1 MKHHRRSP
9 DGLAAGTRALL
20 LILVLLSPVLF
31 AASVSGQA
39 VTGPERVGP
48 EFHANVVTFQSD
60 RGARETVVE
69 VYLSVAYDQLAFTR
83 AGEVFR
89 ADYGVEMHLLGP
101 RGETVFDETAR
112 GRTTTPVYEETLS
125 EDVTRVQR
133 FTFIVPPGLYELET
147 TLTDQT
153 LEESRSLVLEIDVPP
168 YPTNRLTVSDLL
180 LADYLGE
187 SSPELPP
194 GAVVDRAG
202 SQLFTRR
209 GHAYIPN
216 TRAVYANFAPSLL
229 AYYEVYGFNP
239 LRQTAN
245 DAYYKVEYYVENDS
259 GETLLY
265 YMRQHEKPGPISF
278 NSLEMNIQDLRP
290 GDYRLSIGITDQGT
304 GQTVTSTR
312 GFRVLESYLTL
323 AYRDYDK
330 AIRQLR
336 YIASER
342 ELRLL
347 REAEEDERLRLFRQF
362 WISRDP
368 TPATKRNEA
377 LTEYYRRIEYANEV
391 FDVPQLEGWATDRGM
406 VYITLGLP
414 DHVERDEFT
423 GGSKPV
429 EVWVYNSMRLRLLFR
444 DDTGFGDFT
453 LVNRQEYLERV
464 QMRRGGE
471 QWRERTGRGQRPDEK

>member
-1 MKHHRRSP
+1 MLLTLTLAVLAP
-9 DGLAAGTRALL
+9 DSAGAQD
-20 LILVLLSPVLF
+20 LV
-31 AASVSGQA
+31 
-39 VTGPERVGP
+39 GPGRVGP

-60 RGARETVVE
+60 RGAAETVVE

-89 ADYGVEMHLLGP
+89 ADYEVAMQLVGP
-101 RGETVFDETAR
+101 RGETIFDETSRAN
-112 GRTTTPVYEETLS
+112 TTTPLYEETLS

-133 FTFIVPPGLYELET
+133 FTFIVRPGLYELDV

-153 LEESRSLVLEIDVPP
+153 LDEARSVVLDVEVPS

-187 SSPELPP
+187 SGPDLPA
-194 GAVVDRAG
+194 GAVIDRAG

-209 GHAYIPN
+209 GHSYIPN

-239 LRQTAN
+239 LRQTST
-245 DAYYKVEYYVENDS
+245 DAHYKVEYYVENDS
-259 GETLLY
+259 RETVLY
-265 YMRQHEKPGPISF
+265 YMRQHEKPGPTTF

-290 GDYRLSIGITDQGT
+290 GDYLLTIGVTDQGT
-304 GQTVTSTR
+304 GQTVSSTR

-330 AIRQLR
+330 AVRQLR

-342 ELRLL
+342 ELRTL
-347 REAEEDERLRLFRQF
+347 REAEEKERLRLFRQF

-368 TPATKRNEA
+368 TPGTKRNEA

-406 VYITLGLP
+406 VYLTLGLP
-414 DHVERDEFT
+414 DYVERDEFT
-423 GGSKPV
+423 PGSKPL

-444 DDTGFGDFT
+444 DDSGFGDYT

-464 QMRRGGE
+464 QMRRGGM
-471 QWRERTGRGQRPDEK
+471 